1 MKEAK
6 RRLLEATSTV
16 TSTGTFT
23 AQARK
28 SFRFQALEFNSQN
41 TNARMHIRNRRTY
54 IYISRVSINLTK

>member
-1 MKEAK
+1 MK

-28 SFRFQALEFNSQN
+28 SFRFLALEFNSQN
-41 TNARMHIRNRRTY
+41 TNARTPIRREGL
-54 IYISRVSINLTK
+54 VPETKRAHGY

>member
-1 MKEAK
+1 M

-28 SFRFQALEFNSQN
+28 SFRFLALEFNN
-41 TNARMHIRNRRTY
+41 VRAPIRREGLGTRD
-54 IYISRVSINLTK
+54 

>member
-1 MKEAK
+1 MKMKEAK

-28 SFRFQALEFNSQN
+28 SFRFLALD
-41 TNARMHIRNRRTY
+41 
-54 IYISRVSINLTK
+54 